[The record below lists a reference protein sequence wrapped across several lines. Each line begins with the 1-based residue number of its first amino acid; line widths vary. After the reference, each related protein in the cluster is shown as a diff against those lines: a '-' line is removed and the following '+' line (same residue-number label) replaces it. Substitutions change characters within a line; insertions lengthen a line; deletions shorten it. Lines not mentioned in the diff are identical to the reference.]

1 MLEVNLKILLNTNKG
16 FTLTEMIVTI
26 VIIGILLSILVPG
39 LFKYIEK
46 TKDRQFMV
54 NARSA
59 YIAVQD
65 NLLEAFG
72 SSNIV
77 TFIEVIADYQSKGAA
92 GLTASDIE
100 GIPETGK
107 VIMDIKAMN
116 DIGLTGN
123 SIDENTGEILA
134 LEYREG
140 NKYIQYVKAKGWTN
154 VAVSP

>member
-1 MLEVNLKILLNTNKG
+1 
-16 FTLTEMIVTI
+16 
-26 VIIGILLSILVPG
+26 
-39 LFKYIEK
+39 
-46 TKDRQFMV
+46 MV

-77 TFIEVIADYQSKGAA
+77 TFIDVIADYQSKGAA

>member
-1 MLEVNLKILLNTNKG
+1 M
-16 FTLTEMIVTI
+16 
-26 VIIGILLSILVPG
+26 
-39 LFKYIEK
+39 
-46 TKDRQFMV
+46 
-54 NARSA
+54 
-59 YIAVQD
+59 
-65 NLLEAFG
+65 
-72 SSNIV
+72 
-77 TFIEVIADYQSKGAA
+77 IADYQSKGAT
-92 GLTASDIE
+92 GLTVSDIE

>member
-1 MLEVNLKILLNTNKG
+1 MKNILLKTNKG

-46 TKDRQFMV
+46 AKDKQIMV

-59 YIAVQD
+59 RIAVQD
-65 NLLEAFG
+65 SLLEAFG
-72 SSNIV
+72 SGDAL
-77 TFIEVIADYQSKGAA
+77 TFLDLIADYQSKGSA
-92 GLTASDIE
+92 GLTAFDME
-100 GIPETGK
+100 GIPDNGK

>member
-1 MLEVNLKILLNTNKG
+1 MKRFNLSNNKG

-39 LFKYIEK
+39 MLKYIEK
-46 TKDRQFMV
+46 AKDKQFMV

-65 NLLEAFG
+65 NLLETFG

-100 GIPETGK
+100 GIPETGN